1 MEVVA
6 KKVKGAG
13 RGTVVRQFVPT
24 RIERQVLAHVF
35 ALVYGGS
42 PSQMKVDSN
51 AVRTASAQ
59 LVSDDGQ
66 CTEACDAG
74 RRAA

>member
-6 KKVKGAG
+6 KKFREAG
-13 RGTVVRQFVPT
+13 TGTIVRQFVPT

-35 ALVYGGS
+35 ALVCGGPPCESKTVS
-42 PSQMKVDSN
+42 PCVQS
-51 AVRTASAQ
+51 
-59 LVSDDGQ
+59 VSDRHLTDDQ
-66 CTEACDAG
+66 HRTEACDAG

>member
-6 KKVKGAG
+6 KKLRDAG
-13 RGTVVRQFVPT
+13 TGTVVRQFVPT

-35 ALVYGGS
+35 GLVYGGS
-42 PSQMKVDSN
+42 PCQKKVDSHD
-51 AVRTASAQ
+51 AGTAPAPHVSNDEQ
-59 LVSDDGQ
+59 RLV
-66 CTEACDAG
+66 ACDAG

>member
-6 KKVKGAG
+6 KKVRDAGA
-13 RGTVVRQFVPT
+13 GTVVRQFVPT

-42 PSQMKVDSN
+42 PCQTKVDSN
-51 AVRTASAQ
+51 EVGTAPAQ
-59 LVSDDGQ
+59 HVSDDEQ
-66 CTEACDAG
+66 RTEACDAG

>member
-6 KKVKGAG
+6 KKVRDVGA
-13 RGTVVRQFVPT
+13 RAVVRQFVPT

-35 ALVYGGS
+35 TLVCGGS
-42 PSQMKVDSN
+42 PCQTKVDSN
-51 AVRTASAQ
+51 KVGTPAQ
-59 LVSDDGQ
+59 QVSDDEHRSGF
-66 CTEACDAG
+66 CDAG